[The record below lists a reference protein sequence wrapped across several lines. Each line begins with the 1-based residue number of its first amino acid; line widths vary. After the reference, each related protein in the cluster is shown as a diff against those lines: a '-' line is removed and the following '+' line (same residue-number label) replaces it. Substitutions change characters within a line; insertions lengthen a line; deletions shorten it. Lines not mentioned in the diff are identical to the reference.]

1 MEQKLSI
8 SIIHNTKFSNVITKT
23 GNDHKPPQTI
33 SKRPQTTSK
42 WPQTTT
48 NYHKA
53 QENDYKLPASEH

>member
-23 GNDHKPPQTI
+23 GNDHKPPQT
-33 SKRPQTTSK
+33 TSK